1 MSFPNFGWQFFA
13 YFLMWLT
20 VVFLNKLTVF
30 LTSLTAFLVSLT
42 FSWKCWHLL
51 RRSPN
56 PWKTLRWFAKRLEA
70 QSLQR
75 VSASM
80 PSAKLG
86 IILQTLFIFLI
97 NLRFPHP
104 SLLTSLLMG
113 LSFVLYLQLT
123 NLQNVSKSQNL
134 KSQNSSSF
142 WIQNLFK
149 IN

>member
-1 MSFPNFGWQFFA
+1 M
-13 YFLMWLT
+13 
-20 VVFLNKLTVF
+20 
-30 LTSLTAFLVSLT
+30 
-42 FSWKCWHLL
+42 
-51 RRSPN
+51 
-56 PWKTLRWFAKRLEA
+56 RWFAKRLEA

-113 LSFVLYLQLT
+113 YIRSLQSDAVVRALAVIEVDKSSYFPLYI
-123 NLQNVSKSQNL
+123 KR
-134 KSQNSSSF
+134 
-142 WIQNLFK
+142 
-149 IN
+149 